1 MKHQEAIGSGF
12 SMSAMIRARDLTF
25 EAVEQIGAAIKPGM
39 TEEEALALA
48 QKMLEQLHMERLW
61 HRNIIRFG
69 ESTLMTH
76 RDFDQPNRV
85 LGDNDIF
92 FIDIGVVW
100 DGHEGDAGDTFVL
113 GDDVEMHA
121 CAKAAREIWEDV
133 AARWR
138 SHRLSGTE
146 LYAFADAAAQALGWR
161 LNMDIKGHRV
171 CDFPHAIYRAGEL
184 GDFALC
190 PSTGLWILEIQIAH
204 PTRPFGGFY
213 EDLLVMSPG
222 R

>member
-1 MKHQEAIGSGF
+1 MKNNEAVGAAF
-12 SMSAMIRARDLTF
+12 SIPAMIRARDLTF
-25 EAVEQIGAAIKPGM
+25 EAVEKIGAAIEPGM
-39 TEEEALALA
+39 TEEESLELA
-48 QKMLEQLHMERLW
+48 QRILEDLRMERLW
-61 HRNIIRFG
+61 HRSIIRFG

-85 LGDNDIF
+85 LGHNDIF

-113 GDDVEMHA
+113 GDDADMHA
-121 CAKAAREIWEDV
+121 CAKAARDIWEAV

-138 SHRLSGTE
+138 SDRLSGAE
-146 LYAFADAAAQALGWR
+146 LYAYADVAAKAAGWR
-161 LNMDIKGHRV
+161 LNTDIKGHRV

-213 EDLLVMSPG
+213 EDILITSPS
-222 R
+222 

>member
-1 MKHQEAIGSGF
+1 MKNHEAVGAGF
-12 SMSAMIRARDLTF
+12 SISAMIRARDLTF
-25 EAVEQIGAAIKPGM
+25 EAVEKIGAAIKPGM
-39 TEEEALALA
+39 TEEEALDLA
-48 QKMLEQLHMERLW
+48 QQILEDLRMERLW

-76 RDFDQPNRV
+76 RDFEQPNRV
-85 LGDNDIF
+85 LGQNDIF

-100 DGHEGDAGDTFVL
+100 EGHEGDSGDTFVV
-113 GDDVEMHA
+113 GDDTEMHA
-121 CAKAAREIWEDV
+121 CARAAREIWEDV

-138 SHRLSGTE
+138 TDRLSGAE
-146 LYAFADAAAQALGWR
+146 LYAYADAAAKAAGWR
-161 LNMDIKGHRV
+161 LNTSIKGHRV

-213 EDLLVMSPG
+213 EDILIASPP
-222 R
+222 